1 MPFPDLTHA
10 PRCYDAWMRTTVDL
24 PADIHEL
31 ARELAHQ
38 QNRTM
43 SEVVTELIRMGL
55 SPAGSVQASA
65 KGMPTISVGR
75 KVTAED
81 VRSLEDEG

>member
-1 MPFPDLTHA
+1 
-10 PRCYDAWMRTTVDL
+10 MRTTVDL
-24 PADIHEL
+24 PDDIHEL

-43 SEVVTELIRMGL
+43 SEVVAELIRTGL
-55 SPAGSVQASA
+55 SPTEPVQPST

-81 VRSLEDEG
+81 VRSLEDDG